1 MLQVNPLDFF
11 FIFRVMMISNPVKN
25 TNKKK
30 RKNTK
35 QKNPTAKAIKN

>member
-11 FIFRVMMISNPVKN
+11 FTFRVMMISNPVKN

-30 RKNTK
+30 KNTK
-35 QKNPTAKAIKN
+35 QKKNHHR